1 MARINPVNSL
11 NTKPKDMIFRPSF
24 AACQGAAFT
33 LALAILSGGLVHAA
47 KEKKGAGKGSR
58 SEVPMVLQTP
68 EEPSDN
74 ITPKISVKATAAKID
89 ELVEKKLAEQK
100 LQPNEVVS
108 DEIFLRRIYLDVIG
122 RVPTKAEALKFLQS
136 TDPAKRTKLINELLR
151 SDGYVQNAFNF
162 WADLLRVKTTL
173 TNQGAPVGHAYI
185 QWIKDSV
192 RANKHYDLMVRELLT
207 ATGPSYENGAVG
219 YYMRDYNMPLDNMA
233 VTTQIFLGTQMVC
246 AQCHNHPFDKWTQ
259 KDYYEIA
266 AHSFGMAASNVFTNQ
281 NDISKMLNQMVAET
295 KERTDIRKAFTEILF
310 QLRFNHIYAYNRSLQ
325 LPHDYKYPDGKPNQ
339 RVAPVIPASFS
350 KDGKIVKEGEQP
362 IVAYARWLTSPE
374 NPRFTTVI
382 ANRIWKK
389 LMGIGVIDPVDEITD
404 STVPSNAPLM
414 EFLEQT
420 MKDVNYDLK
429 AYMRVVLNSKTY
441 QRAASTKDVEPGAPY
456 YFAGPLLRRMTA
468 EQIWDSMVALAKDK
482 PDEASHALHLE
493 TAQLLNKVEWMDRT
507 LNNQT
512 PEELIEG
519 AKQIAAYQK
528 ELSEKIKAGGDATVN
543 AKNQRKK
550 IFEKVD
556 EVVYNNGF
564 KKFAEEVSTGTR
576 KLADETDAE
585 FASQVADAVR
595 HYKRIPTMDEALEY
609 VNQEQRQA
617 YQAWL
622 DVCKNEEIKAR
633 NITKPDQLKA
643 FSAFSTYR
651 ERYLVRSADL
661 RNPAPNGH
669 FLRSFGQSDRELVDN
684 GNRDASVMQSLTMM
698 NGNLFRNLVS
708 PFSVISREMRQDKT
722 ASEII
727 DTIYLSTLSRTATA
741 EEKDALLPLLKG
753 NINDGRGDVLWTVLN
768 TRQFLFIQ

>member
-1 MARINPVNSL
+1 
-11 NTKPKDMIFRPSF
+11 
-24 AACQGAAFT
+24 
-33 LALAILSGGLVHAA
+33 
-47 KEKKGAGKGSR
+47 
-58 SEVPMVLQTP
+58 MVLTTP
-68 EEPSDN
+68 QEPGDSV
-74 ITPKISVKATAAKID
+74 TPKIGVKAAAAKID
-89 ELVEKKLAEQK
+89 ELVEKKLTEQK
-100 LQPNEVVS
+100 LTPNDLAS
-108 DEIFLRRIYLDVIG
+108 DEVFLRRVYLDVVG

-136 TDPAKRTKLINELLR
+136 TDANKRTKLINELLR

-173 TNQGAPVGHAYI
+173 TNQGQPVGHAYI

-192 RANKHYDLMVRELLT
+192 RRNKHYDQMVRELLT

-266 AHSFGMAASNVFTNQ
+266 AHSFGMAASNVFVNQ
-281 NDISKMLNQMVAET
+281 NDISKLLNQVVDGSQ
-295 KERTDIRKAFTEILF
+295 ERADIRKAFTEILF
-310 QLRFNHIYAYNRSLQ
+310 QLRFNHIYAYNRPLQ
-325 LPHDYKYPDGKPNQ
+325 LPHDYKYPDGKPNA
-339 RVAPVIPASFS
+339 RIAPVIPASFS
-350 KDGKIVKEGEQP
+350 KDGKIVKDGEQP
-362 IVAYARWLTSPE
+362 IIAYARWMTSPE

-382 ANRIWKK
+382 ANRIWKR

-441 QRAASTKDVEPGAPY
+441 QRAAYSKDVEPGAPY

-468 EQIWDSMVALAKDK
+468 EQIWDSMVALAKDN

-493 TAQLLNKVEWMDRT
+493 TTQILNKIEWMDRT

-519 AKQIAAYQK
+519 AKQVAAYQK
-528 ELSEKIKAGGDATVN
+528 ELSEKIKAGGDGTVN
-543 AKNQRKK
+543 AKNQRQK
-550 IFEKVD
+550 IFQKVD
-556 EVVYNNGF
+556 EIVFNNGF
-564 KKFAEEVSTGTR
+564 KKFAEEVANGTR
-576 KLADETDAE
+576 KLADETDKE
-585 FASQVADAVR
+585 FAAQVADAVH
-595 HYKRIPTMDEALEY
+595 HYQRIPTMDEALAY
-609 VNQEQRQA
+609 VNQSQREAYEQWRKAA
-617 YQAWL
+617 YR
-622 DVCKNEEIKAR
+622 EELKKR
-633 NITKPDQLKA
+633 NITAPEQVKA
-643 FSAFSTYR
+643 FNKFATYR
-651 ERYLVRSADL
+651 DNSLVRSADL

-698 NGNLFRNLVS
+698 NGNLFRNLAS
-708 PFSVISREMRQDKT
+708 PFSVISREMRESKNPD
-722 ASEII
+722 EII
-727 DTIYLSTLSRTATA
+727 DTIYLSTLSRNATA
-741 EEKDALLPLLKG
+741 DEKDALRPLLAQ
-753 NINDGRGDVLWTVLN
+753 NLFEGRGDVLWTVLN